1 MADTISDAV
10 RVTARILPLGVSRRE
25 FGITLCVGWQEGV
38 IAATSRDENRFL
50 RSVSRYA
57 NLSALTNTAGVT
69 QQATDAGTIYFQQ
82 SPFPRNFVYGTLT
95 STPQPALAYSST
107 VNVSGVETL
116 GDGVQLIIDD
126 VTVSADF
133 DGDTTLTQLVASL
146 NSAISDAAVTVEEND
161 GEIVIVKTGG
171 NLGVIGAVAGNAT
184 SASAIEN
191 LGLGDVEV
199 MDYLPGGTDL
209 DRLRANEPSWYWIT
223 HTTVISTMPALQLEI
238 ANWAAAR
245 PYEVGA
251 ILDLQG
257 RDVLVTNES
266 TSLGAQLS
274 ELAQPGVAAIWN
286 DFTTTDHKAVSY
298 ASRFSSV
305 NFAAPDA
312 VPNGKFLQLP
322 GTRPVAITASERAE
336 VLRKNVNLY
345 TPAGDGGDTEDGRTF
360 ATWIDTYYWISWFK
374 NAIETATYNLLKQSA
389 QIGGIPITDTGLATV
404 EDAISRVC
412 EEGVTN
418 GGIAP
423 NTVSPAFRAAIA
435 SATNNPGFDGVLST
449 GYIVIAPPAA
459 SISQAVRNSRGPIPV
474 SVFVKGSGRI
484 NSLEIQLT
492 VEQ

>member
-25 FGITLCVGWQEGV
+25 FGITLCVGWQESV
-38 IAATSRDENRFL
+38 IPAVNQDANRFL

-57 NLSALTNTAGVT
+57 NLSALTATRGVT
-69 QQATDAGTIYFQQ
+69 QQATDAATIYFQQ
-82 SPFPRNFVYGTLT
+82 SPFPRNFVYGTAT
-95 STPQPALAYSST
+95 AVSQPGLVYSDI
-107 VNVSGVETL
+107 VNVGATELL
-116 GDGVQLIIDD
+116 GDGVQLIVDD
-126 VTVSADF
+126 TVVSADF
-133 DGDTTLTQLVASL
+133 DGDTSLTQIIASL
-146 NSAISDAAVTVEEND
+146 NSAIGDSAITVEEVGD
-161 GEIVIVKTGG
+161 QIVFVKTSGDI
-171 NLGVIGAVAGNAT
+171 GVVGPVAGNAT
-184 SASAIEN
+184 SESAIQN
-191 LGLGDVEV
+191 LGLHVQER
-199 MDYLPGGTDL
+199 MPYLAAGMDL
-209 DRLRANEPSWYWIT
+209 DRMRAAEPSWYWIT
-223 HTTVISTMPALQLEI
+223 HTTPISAMQPQQLTI

-257 RDVLVTNES
+257 RDVLTAADS
-266 TSLGAQLS
+266 TSTGAQLS
-274 ELAQPGVAAIWN
+274 TLAQPGVAAIWN

-298 ASRFSSV
+298 AARFSSV

-322 GTRPVAITASERAE
+322 GTRPVAITASQRAE
-336 VLRKNVNLY
+336 VLRKNINLY
-345 TPAGDGGDTEDGRTF
+345 TPAGDSGDTEDGRTF

-374 NAIETATYNLLKQSA
+374 NAIEVATYNLLKQSA

-459 SISQAVRNSRGPIPV
+459 SISQEVRNTRGPIPV

-484 NSLEIQLT
+484 NSIEIQLT